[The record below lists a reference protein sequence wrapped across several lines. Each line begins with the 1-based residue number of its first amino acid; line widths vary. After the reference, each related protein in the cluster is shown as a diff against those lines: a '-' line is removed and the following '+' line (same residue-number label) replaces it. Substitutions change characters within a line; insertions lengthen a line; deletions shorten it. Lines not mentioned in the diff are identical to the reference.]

1 MYVIKL
7 DFEFIMFC
15 SICSRRN
22 GKFDDFFTNWHPPR
36 MTINGV
42 EKEIDPCR
50 GTVPVIINDRT
61 LLPVRAIVEEMGGTV
76 G

>member
-1 MYVIKL
+1 MLLSLILSLSCFAVFAADETANLTISL
-7 DFEFIMFC
+7 QI
-15 SICSRRN
+15 
-22 GKFDDFFTNWHPPR
+22 GTPR